1 MRKQPRVG
9 VYLDY
14 LHKGFVCTCIAA
26 TLYGCSYLMFRGFNY
41 YTNVRPEIQKYKDT
55 ENKKLL
61 AEGSSDNLDDQAPS
75 LKM

>member
-9 VYLDY
+9 VYLNY

-26 TLYGCSYLMFRGFNY
+26 TLYGCSFLIYRTYNY
-41 YTNVRPEIQKYKDT
+41 YANVRPEFKKLKDT
-55 ENKKLL
+55 ENRKLL
-61 AEGSSDNLDDQAPS
+61 AEGSSENLDTAPT

>member
-14 LHKGFVCTCIAA
+14 MHKGFVCTCIAA
-26 TLYGCSYLMFRGFNY
+26 TLYGASYLLYKTYNY
-41 YTNVRPEIQKYKDT
+41 YANVRPEFQKIKDKA
-55 ENKKLL
+55 NKQLL
-61 AEGSSDNLDDQAPS
+61 AEGSSEDLDTAPT